1 MVTGVPEPAADDVF
15 HHVTTFA
22 TDALYVAVGFS
33 VLTFQRLQVRRRE
46 LEERLD
52 PEVVDVVRTI
62 EERAGAAAR
71 DVAARLTALA
81 ATYVK

>member
-1 MVTGVPEPAADDVF
+1 MVTVVPEPAPDDVLR
-15 HHVTTFA
+15 HVTTFA
-22 TDALYVAVGFS
+22 TDALYVAVGFG

-46 LEERLD
+46 LEDRLD
-52 PEVVDVVRTI
+52 PEVLDAVRTI

-71 DVAARLTALA
+71 DVASRLTALA